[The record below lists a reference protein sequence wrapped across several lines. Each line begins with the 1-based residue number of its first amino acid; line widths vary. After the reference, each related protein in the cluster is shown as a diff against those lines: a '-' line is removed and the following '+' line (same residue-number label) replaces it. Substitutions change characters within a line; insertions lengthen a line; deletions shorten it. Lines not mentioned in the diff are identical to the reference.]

1 MFFYAHSG
9 IRYLVLLA
17 GAGAVLYGL
26 FLVVSGRGYNQTIQK
41 LSSSFAGLIHLQLMV
56 GIALGLSGRIR
67 GALIGHV
74 MVMFFAAAVA
84 QIPISVQ
91 RRRPAEE
98 RTVLPF
104 VIGGAVAMALVVLGI
119 MSIGRPIFGS
129 G

>member
-9 IRYLVLLA
+9 IRYIVLLA
-17 GAGAVLYGL
+17 GAGTVFYGL
-26 FLVVSGRGYNQTIQK
+26 FLVATGRGYNELIQK
-41 LSSSFAGLIHLQLMV
+41 FASSFAGFLHLQIMV

-74 MVMFFAAAVA
+74 MMMFFAAAVA
-84 QIPISVQ
+84 QIPVSVQ

-104 VIGGAVAMALVVLGI
+104 VIGGAVAMALVILGI
-119 MSIGRPIFGS
+119 MSIGKPILGS